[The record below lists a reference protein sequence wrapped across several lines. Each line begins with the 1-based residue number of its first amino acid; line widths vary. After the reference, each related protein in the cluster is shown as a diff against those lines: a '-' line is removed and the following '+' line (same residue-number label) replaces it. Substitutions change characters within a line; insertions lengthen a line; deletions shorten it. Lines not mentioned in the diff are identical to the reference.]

1 MFMNIVEDFRV
12 AWMGLRTNK
21 LRSGLTMLGI
31 IIGVAAVIALVSVGR
46 SASSMVTEQVE
57 SLGSNLV
64 MVFPSHSLGV
74 EFTMDDVEAV
84 RERIPG
90 VAAASPVI
98 SGNVTA
104 TWGGQTHNTSLRGVS
119 PEYLQIQSWGVRY
132 GQFFSQQ
139 EFDARQR
146 FAVIGQTVADEL
158 FGMNN
163 PLHRTIGLNGHVFR
177 VIGVL
182 EEKGATMGQDMDDA
196 VLIPATTAQRL
207 LGTNR
212 VQQIYAQAK
221 TGQQAALVTNHI
233 SRVMDIRFHQEDS
246 VNVFSQ
252 EQILDVVST
261 MTGTLTL
268 MLGAIAGISLLVG
281 GIGIM
286 NIMLVSVTERTRE
299 IGVRKALGAR
309 RRDIRNQFLVEALFL
324 SVMGGTIGIA
334 LGGVGSTAISRL
346 AGWNPGL
353 SLNAILLAFGFS
365 AAVGII
371 FGLWPALNAAKM
383 DPVEALR
390 YE

>member
-1 MFMNIVEDFRV
+1 MNLREDFRI
-12 AWMGLRTNK
+12 AWMGLMSNK

-57 SLGSNLV
+57 SLGSNLI
-64 MVFPSHSLGV
+64 MILPARSQGV
-74 EFTMDDVEAV
+74 EFTMADVEAV
-84 RERIPG
+84 RRQIPG

-98 SGNVTA
+98 SAGVTA
-104 TWGGQTHNTSLRGVS
+104 TWGGQTHDTSLRGVS
-119 PEYLQIQSWGVRY
+119 PEYLQIQSWGVSY
-132 GQFFSQQ
+132 GQFFSQHD
-139 EFDARQR
+139 FDARER
-146 FAVIGQTVADEL
+146 FAVVGQTVAQEL
-158 FGMNN
+158 FGMND
-163 PLHRTIGLNGHVFR
+163 PLHRTISLNGHVFR

-182 EEKGATMGQDMDDA
+182 EEKGATMGQDMDD
-196 VLIPATTAQRL
+196 VVVVPATTAQRV

-212 VQQIYAQAK
+212 VQQIYAQAAS
-221 TGQQAALVTNHI
+221 GQQAALITNHI
-233 SRVMDIRFHQEDS
+233 ERVMDVRFHRDDS

-252 EQILDVVST
+252 EQILDVVNT

-309 RRDIRNQFLVEALFL
+309 RRDIRNQFLVEAVFL
-324 SVMGGTIGIA
+324 SVLGGTVGIL
-334 LGGVGSTAISRL
+334 LGGAGSSAISRL

-353 SLNAILLAFGFS
+353 NLNAVLLAFGFS
-365 AAVGII
+365 AAVGIV
-371 FGLWPALNAAKM
+371 FGLWPALNAAKL